1 MARKSAARKLKS
13 AYYAQWLP
21 WSDGCKRV
29 FRATGSWEL
38 AAVELKDKLAS
49 GQIKTMKRV
58 TCGDKV
64 EEYKLSAEDWS
75 AAGISARRDLS
86 RSATAD
92 NRDGYLRCYVTDKN
106 QLRHGA
112 LTEPKDIE
120 WHHIFFRRRDIDAL
134 WPIEP
139 VRPADMIA
147 KPDHRKPGPK
157 PTHDWQ
163 IEVAAELFRIIYSA
177 AGKIPDNDSAVAR
190 QLCEFC
196 ENQWNWQPD
205 ESAVRKLIKRLLRRV
220 R

>member
-1 MARKSAARKLKS
+1 MARKNAARKVKA

-49 GQIKTMKRV
+49 GQIQAMDRV

-64 EEYKLSAEDWS
+64 EECKLPTKFWS
-75 AAGISARRDLS
+75 AAGISARRDRS

-120 WHHIFFRRRDIDAL
+120 QHHIFLDA
-134 WPIEP
+134 
-139 VRPADMIA
+139 MI
-147 KPDHRKPGPK
+147 
-157 PTHDWQ
+157 
-163 IEVAAELFRIIYSA
+163 
-177 AGKIPDNDSAVAR
+177 
-190 QLCEFC
+190 
-196 ENQWNWQPD
+196 
-205 ESAVRKLIKRLLRRV
+205 
-220 R
+220 